1 MVIMNKINLGSKS
14 DYAKVL
20 DELKYYKKLA
30 SAIVNINDTIDKS
43 ISDKQ
48 LAENTIRKMQ
58 DYINS
63 NEEIVHFHSLK
74 KGFNDLVEDYFKKV
88 K

>member
-1 MVIMNKINLGSKS
+1 MRR
-14 DYAKVL
+14 
-20 DELKYYKKLA
+20 KKL
-30 SAIVNINDTIDKS
+30 SLEKIEELDDETYYYIQFMQ
-43 ISDKQ
+43 KQ
-48 LAENTIRKMQ
+48 IGESKETIRKLQ

-74 KGFNDLVEDYFKKV
+74 KGFNKLVEDYFKKV

>member
-1 MVIMNKINLGSKS
+1 MGWNKKKLLSLKQIDDLDDEIYYYIKYLDKQIDEYKNKWSKS
-14 DYAKVL
+14 KD
-20 DELKYYKKLA
+20 
-30 SAIVNINDTIDKS
+30 
-43 ISDKQ
+43 
-48 LAENTIRKMQ
+48 TIRKMQ

-74 KGFNDLVEDYFKKV
+74 KGFNNLVEEYFKKV